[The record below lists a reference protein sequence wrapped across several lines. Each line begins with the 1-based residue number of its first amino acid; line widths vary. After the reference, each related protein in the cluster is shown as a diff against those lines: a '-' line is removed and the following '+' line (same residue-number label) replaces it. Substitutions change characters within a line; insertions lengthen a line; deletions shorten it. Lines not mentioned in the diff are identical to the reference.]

1 MSRSTGSVVAAA
13 VLVTS
18 LASFGCKPD
27 ASTPPSSA
35 QPPSIA
41 TTQATTTATPLPT
54 TPTAPATTPL
64 ARGDVA
70 PAFSLAGSD
79 GKTHALADDAGKNVV
94 VVAWFPK
101 AFTGG

>member
-41 TTQATTTATPLPT
+41 T
-54 TPTAPATTPL
+54 TAPATTPL